1 MMVKKEKKQ
10 SRSQSSTEKKT
21 LELSIF
27 SSKLASGRDKKHML
41 RGMSSKPAPGLSCQS
56 RVVRCPKCHKLLQAP
71 VDVTIYTCSECHS
84 IPQAKRLEQ
93 ENNDKSI
100 PPEDHLL
107 PCQNRSLTPIRSTYR
122 KYSSRASSSPCFE
135 RGDAFASARSCSG
148 VVKLS
153 ITKKEDATTT
163 TLFDLLRLV
172 DSGTS
177 VAEDTVVIDIHI
189 SSSSD
194 KGSGDRI
201 TDAVNV
207 ETKGIKERDT
217 RRSISSEFYDL
228 KLEAFQPSS
237 SVNTRKESAQGGGG
251 SGSITPV
258 RSSYRKYSSRAS
270 PPLFERGNYHSE
282 TASYIRREWMT
293 RATPSPY
300 SYGYTSSPF
309 HGSSAA
315 ASPVRFQGETSDQKY
330 YHWSSQQSRMH
341 LQIVIIQT
349 RAPEIEDDKG
359 IKEEIR
365 SISSKFID
373 LTFQRQWNHKL
384 RAQASLLGDGGSG
397 EIHEEQ
403 SKHEYENISKRQEL
417 LEERAGLHLEEYE
430 TNYEDNYSNPF
441 EWMTPTFHVPEYEPD
456 EEEPWLVDD
465 NKTKE
470 LQVVGVVVED
480 GASLHLEKFE
490 NEKTLLDQPREDIF
504 RLSLDDTLEQEWVT
518 FDLET
523 SQEVIVNLRQTFK
536 QGDTEENT
544 PTSEKENEKSG
555 RTSEVVGLRHTL
567 YQTQTSPLSTL
578 PIDTPIGSP
587 RHILMRS
594 PMHSHI
600 VSPLRSP
607 TNSSGS
613 LSDVLSLA
621 K

>member
-21 LELSIF
+21 LEPKLLSIF
-27 SSKLASGRDKKHML
+27 SSKLASGKDMKHML

-107 PCQNRSLTPIRSTYR
+107 PCQNRSLTPVRSTYR

-177 VAEDTVVIDIHI
+177 FAEATVVIDSHI

-201 TDAVNV
+201 TDAVNL

-228 KLEAFQPSS
+228 KLEAFQPAS

-251 SGSITPV
+251 GSGSITPV
-258 RSSYRKYSSRAS
+258 ISNYRKYSSRAS
-270 PPLFERGNYHSE
+270 PPLFERGYHSE
-282 TASYIRREWMT
+282 NASYILREWMT
-293 RATPSPY
+293 SATPSPS

-315 ASPVRFQGETSDQKY
+315 ASPARFQCETSDQKY
-330 YHWSSQQSRMH
+330 YHRSSQQSRMH
-341 LQIVIIQT
+341 VSQLSIT
-349 RAPEIEDDKG
+349 KKEDIALLDLLRFVDFAEDSASDSHHSDKGSGDRVCDAVMWETFEEDKG

-430 TNYEDNYSNPF
+430 TNYENNYSNAF

-480 GASLHLEKFE
+480 GPSLH
-490 NEKTLLDQPREDIF
+490 
-504 RLSLDDTLEQEWVT
+504 
-518 FDLET
+518 FDKCGYE
-523 SQEVIVNLRQTFK
+523 S
-536 QGDTEENT
+536 ENT

-555 RTSEVVGLRHTL
+555 RTSEVVGRRHAL

>member
-1 MMVKKEKKQ
+1 MA
-10 SRSQSSTEKKT
+10 T
-21 LELSIF
+21 LV
-27 SSKLASGRDKKHML
+27 
-41 RGMSSKPAPGLSCQS
+41 APFTGL
-56 RVVRCPKCHKLLQAP
+56 LL
-71 VDVTIYTCSECHS
+71 
-84 IPQAKRLEQ
+84 
-93 ENNDKSI
+93 
-100 PPEDHLL
+100 
-107 PCQNRSLTPIRSTYR
+107 
-122 KYSSRASSSPCFE
+122 
-135 RGDAFASARSCSG
+135 
-148 VVKLS
+148 
-153 ITKKEDATTT
+153 
-163 TLFDLLRLV
+163 LLRLFV
-172 DSGTS
+172 SKVRHLIKSTITGLL
-177 VAEDTVVIDIHI
+177 
-189 SSSSD
+189 SSLGCMFLSYLLQRKKILLSL
-194 KGSGDRI
+194 I
-201 TDAVNV
+201 
-207 ETKGIKERDT
+207 
-217 RRSISSEFYDL
+217 YLDL
-228 KLEAFQPSS
+228 WILLWIQ
-237 SVNTRKESAQGGGG
+237 
-251 SGSITPV
+251 
-258 RSSYRKYSSRAS
+258 
-270 PPLFERGNYHSE
+270 
-282 TASYIRREWMT
+282 
-293 RATPSPY
+293 
-300 SYGYTSSPF
+300 
-309 HGSSAA
+309 
-315 ASPVRFQGETSDQKY
+315 
-330 YHWSSQQSRMH
+330 

-349 RAPEIEDDKG
+349 RAAEIEDDKG

-430 TNYEDNYSNPF
+430 TNYENNYSNPF

-480 GASLHLEKFE
+480 GPSLHLEK
-490 NEKTLLDQPREDIF
+490 
-504 RLSLDDTLEQEWVT
+504 
-518 FDLET
+518 
-523 SQEVIVNLRQTFK
+523 QTFK

>member
-1 MMVKKEKKQ
+1 M
-10 SRSQSSTEKKT
+10 
-21 LELSIF
+21 
-27 SSKLASGRDKKHML
+27 
-41 RGMSSKPAPGLSCQS
+41 
-56 RVVRCPKCHKLLQAP
+56 
-71 VDVTIYTCSECHS
+71 
-84 IPQAKRLEQ
+84 
-93 ENNDKSI
+93 
-100 PPEDHLL
+100 
-107 PCQNRSLTPIRSTYR
+107 
-122 KYSSRASSSPCFE
+122 
-135 RGDAFASARSCSG
+135 
-148 VVKLS
+148 
-153 ITKKEDATTT
+153 
-163 TLFDLLRLV
+163 
-172 DSGTS
+172 
-177 VAEDTVVIDIHI
+177 
-189 SSSSD
+189 
-194 KGSGDRI
+194 
-201 TDAVNV
+201 
-207 ETKGIKERDT
+207 
-217 RRSISSEFYDL
+217 
-228 KLEAFQPSS
+228 
-237 SVNTRKESAQGGGG
+237 
-251 SGSITPV
+251 
-258 RSSYRKYSSRAS
+258 
-270 PPLFERGNYHSE
+270 
-282 TASYIRREWMT
+282 
-293 RATPSPY
+293 
-300 SYGYTSSPF
+300 
-309 HGSSAA
+309 
-315 ASPVRFQGETSDQKY
+315 
-330 YHWSSQQSRMH
+330 
-341 LQIVIIQT
+341 
-349 RAPEIEDDKG
+349 
-359 IKEEIR
+359 
-365 SISSKFID
+365 
-373 LTFQRQWNHKL
+373 TFQRQWNHKL

-490 NEKTLLDQPREDIF
+490 NEKTVLDQPREDIF

>member
-21 LELSIF
+21 LEPKLLSIF
-27 SSKLASGRDKKHML
+27 SSKLASGKDMKHML

-122 KYSSRASSSPCFE
+122 KYISRASSSPCFE

-201 TDAVNV
+201 TDAVNL

-228 KLEAFQPSS
+228 KLEAFQPAS

-251 SGSITPV
+251 SGS
-258 RSSYRKYSSRAS
+258 
-270 PPLFERGNYHSE
+270 
-282 TASYIRREWMT
+282 
-293 RATPSPY
+293 
-300 SYGYTSSPF
+300 
-309 HGSSAA
+309 
-315 ASPVRFQGETSDQKY
+315 GETSDQKY

-341 LQIVIIQT
+341 VSQLSIT
-349 RAPEIEDDKG
+349 KKEDIALLDLLRFVDFAVDSASDKG

-490 NEKTLLDQPREDIF
+490 NEKTVLDQPRETIF

>member
-1 MMVKKEKKQ
+1 MA
-10 SRSQSSTEKKT
+10 T
-21 LELSIF
+21 LV
-27 SSKLASGRDKKHML
+27 
-41 RGMSSKPAPGLSCQS
+41 AP
-56 RVVRCPKCHKLLQAP
+56 
-71 VDVTIYTCSECHS
+71 
-84 IPQAKRLEQ
+84 
-93 ENNDKSI
+93 
-100 PPEDHLL
+100 
-107 PCQNRSLTPIRSTYR
+107 
-122 KYSSRASSSPCFE
+122 
-135 RGDAFASARSCSG
+135 
-148 VVKLS
+148 
-153 ITKKEDATTT
+153 
-163 TLFDLLRLV
+163 
-172 DSGTS
+172 
-177 VAEDTVVIDIHI
+177 
-189 SSSSD
+189 
-194 KGSGDRI
+194 
-201 TDAVNV
+201 
-207 ETKGIKERDT
+207 
-217 RRSISSEFYDL
+217 
-228 KLEAFQPSS
+228 
-237 SVNTRKESAQGGGG
+237 
-251 SGSITPV
+251 
-258 RSSYRKYSSRAS
+258 
-270 PPLFERGNYHSE
+270 
-282 TASYIRREWMT
+282 
-293 RATPSPY
+293 
-300 SYGYTSSPF
+300 
-309 HGSSAA
+309 SAA

-341 LQIVIIQT
+341 VSQLSIT
-349 RAPEIEDDKG
+349 KKEDIALLDLLRFVDFAVDSASDKG

-430 TNYEDNYSNPF
+430 TNYENNYSNAF

-480 GASLHLEKFE
+480 GPSLH
-490 NEKTLLDQPREDIF
+490 
-504 RLSLDDTLEQEWVT
+504 
-518 FDLET
+518 FDKCGYE
-523 SQEVIVNLRQTFK
+523 S
-536 QGDTEENT
+536 ENT